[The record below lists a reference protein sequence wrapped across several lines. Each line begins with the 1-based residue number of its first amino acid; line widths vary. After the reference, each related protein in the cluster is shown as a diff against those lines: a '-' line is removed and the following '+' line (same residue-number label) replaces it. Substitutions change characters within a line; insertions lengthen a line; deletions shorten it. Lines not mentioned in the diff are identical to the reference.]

1 VSAAVAPATSSV
13 RTAVEKLR
21 AWRRD
26 PVRFVRD
33 VFRAEPDAWQLDA
46 LQAVASGPKVAMS
59 ACKGPGKSCLLA
71 WVIWWFLAVH
81 HDAQVIGVSIT
92 ADNLRDNLW
101 KELAVWRSKSEL
113 LQRAFEYS
121 AERVKSADRPSTWWA
136 SARAFA
142 QSADPTQQ
150 ANTLAG
156 FHGENVL
163 VVLDEVGDY
172 PEGVLAAAEAIFA
185 NEVNAKLVVA
195 GNPTRTDGP
204 LYRIVT
210 RDAARWHVITITGDP
225 DDPKRSPR
233 ISSEWA
239 RSEIERWG
247 RDNPWVMVNILGQFP
262 PAASDQLIAINDVI
276 AAMERKEPALGTRT
290 DARVW
295 GLDPARFGDDEAVL
309 ARRQGT
315 VSGPMKVWRSLD
327 GTQLGDAVA
336 KLLLEAQ
343 KQNAPPDTVFVDV
356 GGVGASAYDR
366 LCFLGWRDVVR
377 PVDFGGSA
385 IDARFLNKRAEI
397 WWAMNEWL
405 KTMPASLPH
414 DPVLQSEL
422 TAPRFW
428 FRTVNKR
435 TAFALEPKEDLKSR
449 GVPSPNRADALALT
463 FAAPVSPRSRHAP
476 SESFNNQRC
485 ETDYDPLARG

>member
-1 VSAAVAPATSSV
+1 MSAAVALGVKERAAVARLRSWRKDPAQ
-13 RTAVEKLR
+13 
-21 AWRRD
+21 
-26 PVRFVRD
+26 FVRD

-46 LQAVASGPKVAMS
+46 LSSVAGEPKTAMS

-71 WVIWWFLAVH
+71 WVVWWFLAVH
-81 HDAQVIGVSIT
+81 VDAQVIGVSIT

-121 AERVKSADRPSTWWA
+121 AERIKSVDRPSTWWA

-142 QSADPTQQ
+142 QQADPTQQ

-210 RDAARWHVITITGDP
+210 RDAARWNVITITGDP

-233 ISSEWA
+233 ISLEWA

-247 RDNPWVMVNILGQFP
+247 RDNPWVMVNILGKFP
-262 PAASDQLIAINDVI
+262 PAASDQLIAISDVI
-276 AAMERKEPALGTRT
+276 AAMGREVPALGSST

-309 ARRQGT
+309 FRRRGVQAT
-315 VSGPMKVWRSLD
+315 KHHTWRGLD

-336 KLLLEAQ
+336 KLILESQ
-343 KQNAPPDTVFVDV
+343 ENDTQPDAVFVDV

-366 LCFLGWRDVVR
+366 LRFLGWKDVVR
-377 PVDFGGSA
+377 PVDFGSSA
-385 IDARFLNKRAEI
+385 SDQRFLNKRAEI

-405 KTMPASLPH
+405 KTMPAVLVK
-414 DPVLQSEL
+414 DPVLQAEL

-463 FAAPVSPRSRHAP
+463 FAAPVAPRSRHAP
-476 SESFNNQRC
+476 HDPFNRQRC